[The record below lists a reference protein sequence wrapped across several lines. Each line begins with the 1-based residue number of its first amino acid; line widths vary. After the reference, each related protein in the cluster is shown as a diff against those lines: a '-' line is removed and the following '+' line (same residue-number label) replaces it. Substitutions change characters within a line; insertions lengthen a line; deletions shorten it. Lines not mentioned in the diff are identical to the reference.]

1 MRQVCSGAANRW
13 HPSSRLTSLR
23 PRTVNVA
30 SQFANREQD
39 GCGVSWTCHPRPTKR
54 IECCIEQHSRSGT
67 SRTRTADHMA
77 VLLTSVHGNSV
88 PSAELVV
95 GNRVCGWNNDL
106 PTKMRGLGRA
116 GGFRLASVSRIH
128 RVAQGG
134 VRWARMNMDSFD
146 LRNRKLGPAC
156 DTYHGGGL
164 GLPFFHLFL
173 EILPLQDERRATAGQ
188 AYRSR

>member
-1 MRQVCSGAANRW
+1 MSSPCALTLHRQLPKLSKRSIERREEVAFYVRGGMRQVCSGAANRW

-106 PTKMRGLGRA
+106 PTKMRGFGST
-116 GGFRLASVSRIH
+116 GGFRLASASGIH

-134 VRWARMNMDSFD
+134 SDGR
-146 LRNRKLGPAC
+146 
-156 DTYHGGGL
+156 
-164 GLPFFHLFL
+164 
-173 EILPLQDERRATAGQ
+173 E
-188 AYRSR
+188 